1 MSCRVYWQLRCMSS
15 NEKNIFL
22 NRELQWLEFNRRV
35 LNEAR
40 DPRTPLLERLNF
52 LGIFTSNLDEFVMKR
67 IGGLKHQLELGISSH
82 SHDGRTT
89 QQVLIDIRA
98 QIQVLIEE
106 QATIYKNI
114 LPELEKHG
122 IVLKKWKDLSVKER
136 EFAEKYYQSQV
147 FPVLTPLV
155 VDPALPFPFISN
167 LSLSLGM
174 CLQEEDSED
183 ILFARVKVPE
193 VFPQWLELDIPENKN
208 KNVFVSLVQLIQY
221 NVADLFPDMKV
232 LEVMPFRV
240 TRNADLER
248 DEEDAEDLLEMIA
261 EEIKQRR
268 FAEAVRLEHGR
279 QGSTWMVQFLKEE
292 LQLVDEEIFEVRS
305 LLDYRS
311 LKPIYQLN
319 LPHLK
324 YKHWEPQT
332 PESLVGHQGSFFEAI
347 QRQDFLVHHPY
358 ESFPASVEKFIA
370 EASDDPDV
378 LAIKMTLY
386 RMGDNNP
393 IVHSLIRAANSG
405 KQVVCIVELKARFDE
420 QRNIYWA
427 QMMEKAG
434 IHVVYGVIGF
444 KTHCKTTL
452 VLRRE
457 GNGINAYAH
466 IGTGNYNNVTSR
478 FYTDVGLF
486 TAHKKITDDLVQ
498 LFHLLTGRSFKR
510 KFTNLFV
517 SPKNM
522 RDRFVDLVRR
532 EMSMAEAGK
541 SARII
546 VKCNSLDDKE
556 MIELLYEASQKGV
569 HIDLL
574 VRGFCT
580 LRPGVK
586 GLSEHIRVISI
597 IGRFLEHSRIF
608 YFQNGKEKTV
618 DGDYYIGSADWM
630 SRNLN
635 ARVEVVVPIFERK
648 LKRRLWEILNTC
660 LSDYRQVWEMES
672 DGKYIQRDDE
682 SLSGDSSSQEKIM
695 QFAQIRSQ
703 PLSSDTES

>member
-1 MSCRVYWQLRCMSS
+1 MTSS
-15 NEKNIFL
+15 ENSSFL

-67 IGGLKHQLELGISSH
+67 VGGLKHQLELGISSY

-89 QQVLIDIRA
+89 AEILSDIRA

-114 LPELEKHG
+114 LPELEKHS
-122 IVLKKWKDLSVKER
+122 ILLKKWKDLSPKEK
-136 EFAEKYYQSQV
+136 EFAEKFYQSQV

-167 LSLSLGM
+167 LSLSLGV
-174 CLQEEDSED
+174 CLQEDDSEE

-193 VFPQWLELDIPENKN
+193 VFPQWLSIDVPENKN

-221 NVADLFPDMKV
+221 NIADLFPDMKV

-248 DEEDAEDLLEMIA
+248 DEEDAEDLLEMIT
-261 EEIKQRR
+261 EELKQRR
-268 FAEAVRLEHGR
+268 FAEAVRIEHGR
-279 QGSTWMVQFLKEE
+279 QGSSWMIQFLKEE
-292 LQLVDEEIFEVRS
+292 LELADDEIYEVRS

-311 LKPIYQLN
+311 LKPIYNLN

-324 YKHWEPQT
+324 HKYWEPQA
-332 PESLVGHQGSFFEAI
+332 PESLVGHQGDFFEAI

-358 ESFPASVEKFIA
+358 ESFTSSVEKFIFEAA
-370 EASDDPDV
+370 EDSEV

-393 IVHSLIRAANSG
+393 IVHSLIRAANRG

-434 IHVVYGVIGF
+434 IHVVYGMVGL

-457 GNGINAYAH
+457 GQGINAYAH

-486 TAHKKITDDLVQ
+486 TANKKITDDLVQ

-510 KFTNLFV
+510 KFSNLLV

-522 RDRFVDLVRR
+522 RDRFVELVRR
-532 EMSMAEAGK
+532 EIAFAEAGK

-546 VKCNSLDDKE
+546 IKCNSLDDKE

-569 HIDLL
+569 HIDLI

-580 LRPGVK
+580 LQPGVK
-586 GLSEHIRVISI
+586 GLSEQIRVISI

-635 ARVEVVVPIFERK
+635 ARIEVVVPIFERK
-648 LKRRLWEILNTC
+648 LKRRLWEILNTT
-660 LSDYRQVWEMES
+660 LADYRQAWEMEP

-682 SLSGDSSSQEKIM
+682 TLSGETSSQERLM
-695 QFAQIRSQ
+695 QFAQLRSQ
-703 PLSSDTES
+703 QLSSATES

>member
-1 MSCRVYWQLRCMSS
+1 MSES
-15 NEKNIFL
+15 EKNIFL

-35 LNEAR
+35 LYEAR

-67 IGGLKHQLELGISSH
+67 VGGLKHQLELGISSH

-122 IVLKKWKDLSVKER
+122 IILKKWKDLSPKEK

-292 LQLVDEEIFEVRS
+292 LQLVDDEIFEVRS

-324 YKHWEPQT
+324 YKHWEPQV

-370 EASDDPDV
+370 EAADDPEV

-405 KQVVCIVELKARFDE
+405 KQIVCIVELKARFDE

-635 ARVEVVVPIFERK
+635 AR
-648 LKRRLWEILNTC
+648 
-660 LSDYRQVWEMES
+660 
-672 DGKYIQRDDE
+672 
-682 SLSGDSSSQEKIM
+682 
-695 QFAQIRSQ
+695 
-703 PLSSDTES
+703 

>member
-1 MSCRVYWQLRCMSS
+1 MTIESGY
-15 NEKNIFL
+15 L

-52 LGIFTSNLDEFVMKR
+52 LGIFTGNLDEFVMKR
-67 IGGLKHQLELGISSH
+67 VGGLEHQLELGLMSTSA
-82 SHDGRTT
+82 DGRTV
-89 QQVLIDIRA
+89 QQQLTDIRA
-98 QIQVLIEE
+98 QIQLLTEE

-114 LPELEKHG
+114 LPELEKHS
-122 IVLKKWKDLSVKER
+122 IILKKWKDLTPKEK
-136 EFAEKYYQSQV
+136 EFAEKFYQSMV

-167 LSLSLGM
+167 LSISLGI
-174 CLQEEDSED
+174 CLKEEDSEE

-193 VFPQWLELDIPENKN
+193 VFPQWIELDIPENKN
-208 KNVFVSLVQLIQY
+208 RNVFISLVQMIQY
-221 NVADLFPDMKV
+221 NVADLFPDMQV
-232 LEVMPFRV
+232 LDVMPFRV

-248 DEEDAEDLLEMIA
+248 DEEDAEDLLEMIT
-261 EEIKQRR
+261 EELKQRR
-268 FAEAVRLEHGR
+268 FADAVRLEHGR
-279 QGSTWMVQFLKEE
+279 GSSTWMIQFLKQE
-292 LQLVDEEIFEVRS
+292 LELNDDEIYEVRS

-311 LKPIYQLN
+311 LKPIYNLN

-324 YKHWEPQT
+324 YKFWDPQF
-332 PESLVGHQGSFFEAI
+332 PEALVGHQGTFLDAI

-358 ESFPASVEKFIA
+358 ESFTSSVEKFIA
-370 EASDDPDV
+370 ESADDPDV

-393 IVHSLIRAANSG
+393 IVHSLIRAASQG

-434 IHVVYGVIGF
+434 IHVVYGMVGL

-457 GNGINAYAH
+457 GSGITAYGH
-466 IGTGNYNNVTSR
+466 IGSGNYNNMTARS
-478 FYTDVGLF
+478 YTDVGLF
-486 TAHKKITDDLVQ
+486 TSHKKITDDLVQ

-510 KFTNLFV
+510 KFTNLLV

-522 RDRFVDLVRR
+522 RDKFLELIRR
-532 EMSMAEAGK
+532 EIVFAEAGK

-556 MIELLYEASQKGV
+556 MIEALYEASQKGV
-569 HIDLL
+569 HIDLI

-580 LRPGVK
+580 LRPGLRD
-586 GLSEHIRVISI
+586 LSEQIRVISV

-618 DGDYYIGSADWM
+618 DGDFYIGSADWM
-630 SRNLN
+630 SRNLS
-635 ARVEVVVPIFERK
+635 ARIEVVVPIFERK
-648 LKRRLWEILNTC
+648 LKRRLWEILSTC
-660 LSDYRQVWEMES
+660 LSDYRQAWEMES
-672 DGKYIQRDDE
+672 DGKYFQRDDE
-682 SLSGDSSSQEKIM
+682 TLSGESSAQERLM
-695 QFAQIRSQ
+695 QFAALRSQ
-703 PLSSDTES
+703 LESAEIKE

>member
-1 MSCRVYWQLRCMSS
+1 MSQ

-89 QQVLIDIRA
+89 QQVLAEIRA

-122 IVLKKWKDLSVKER
+122 IILKKWKDLSVKEK

-174 CLQEEDSED
+174 CLQEEDSEE

-279 QGSTWMVQFLKEE
+279 QGSSWMVQFLKEE

-486 TAHKKITDDLVQ
+486 TSHKKITDDLVQ

-522 RDRFVDLVRR
+522 RDRFVELVRR

-556 MIELLYEASQKGV
+556 MIEILYEASQKGV

-660 LSDYRQVWEMES
+660 LSDYRQVWEMEP
-672 DGKYIQRDDE
+672 DGKYVQRDDE
-682 SLSGDSSSQEKIM
+682 SLSGESSSQEKLM
-695 QFAQIRSQ
+695 QFSQIRAQ
-703 PLSSDTES
+703 ALSSEAE

>member
-1 MSCRVYWQLRCMSS
+1 MNAPSEQTV
-15 NEKNIFL
+15 L
-22 NRELQWLEFNRRV
+22 NRDIQWLEFNRRV

-67 IGGLKHQLELGISSH
+67 IGGLKHQLEMGIMASIY
-82 SHDGRTT
+82 DGKNTT
-89 QQVLIDIRA
+89 ELLAEIRA
-98 QIQVLIEE
+98 QVLLLIEE
-106 QATIYKNI
+106 QATIYKNL

-122 IVLKKWKDLSVKER
+122 ILLKKWKDLSPKEKD
-136 EFAEKYYQSQV
+136 FAEKYYQSQV

-167 LSLSLGM
+167 LSLSLGV
-174 CLQEEDSED
+174 CLQPEDSEE

-193 VFPQWLELDIPENKN
+193 VFPQWLSIDIPENKN

-221 NVADLFPDMKV
+221 NIADLFPDMKV

-248 DEEDAEDLLEMIA
+248 DEDDAEDLLEMIA

-279 QGSTWMVQFLKEE
+279 QKSSWMVQFLKEE
-292 LQLVDEEIFEVRS
+292 LQLVDEEVYEVRS

-324 YKHWEPQT
+324 YKYWEPQT
-332 PESLVGHQGSFFEAI
+332 PEALVGHQETLLEAI
-347 QRQDFLVHHPY
+347 QRQDLLVHHPY
-358 ESFPASVEKFIA
+358 ESFTASVERFIT
-370 EASDDPDV
+370 EAADDPDV

-393 IVHSLIRAANSG
+393 IVHSLIRAANAG

-434 IHVVYGVIGF
+434 IHVVYGVLGF
-444 KTHCKTTL
+444 KTHSKTTL

-457 GNGINAYAH
+457 GNGINAYGH
-466 IGTGNYNNVTSR
+466 IGSGNYNNVTSR

-486 TAHKKITDDLVQ
+486 TSHKKITDDMVQ

-510 KFTNLFV
+510 KFNNLLV

-522 RDRFVDLVRR
+522 RNRFMELIRR
-532 EMSMAEAGK
+532 EIAFAEEGK
-541 SARII
+541 EARIMI
-546 VKCNSLDDKE
+546 KCNSLDDKE
-556 MIELLYEASQKGV
+556 LIELLYEASQKGV
-569 HIDLL
+569 HVDLI

-580 LRPGVK
+580 LRPRTK
-586 GLSEHIRVISI
+586 GLSESIRVISI
-597 IGRFLEHSRIF
+597 VGRFLEHSRIF
-608 YFQNGKEKTV
+608 FFQNGKEKTV

-630 SRNLN
+630 TRNLN
-635 ARVEVVVPIFERK
+635 ARVEVVTPVFERK
-648 LKRRLWEILNTC
+648 LKRKLLEILNTC
-660 LSDYRQVWEMES
+660 LSDYRHAWEMEPS
-672 DGKYIQRDDE
+672 GKYVQRDDE
-682 SLSGDSSSQEKIM
+682 SLSGESSSQEKLM
-695 QFAQIRSQ
+695 QFAQMRSQ
-703 PLSSDTES
+703 LQSDSN

>member
-1 MSCRVYWQLRCMSS
+1 MSTSEQ
-15 NEKNIFL
+15 IPFL

-67 IGGLKHQLELGISSH
+67 VGGLKHQLELGISSH
-82 SHDGRTT
+82 SNDGRTT
-89 QQVLIDIRA
+89 AEVLSDIRS
-98 QIQVLIEE
+98 QIQLLSEE
-106 QATIYKNI
+106 QATIYKNL
-114 LPELEKHG
+114 LPELEKHS
-122 IVLKKWKDLSVKER
+122 IILKKWKDLSPKEK
-136 EFAEKYYQSQV
+136 EFAEKFYQSQV

-167 LSLSLGM
+167 LSLSLGV
-174 CLQEEDSED
+174 CLQEEDSEE

-193 VFPQWLELDIPENKN
+193 VFPQWLAIDIPENKN

-221 NVADLFPDMKV
+221 NIADLFPDMKV

-248 DEEDAEDLLEMIA
+248 DEEDAEDLLEMIT
-261 EEIKQRR
+261 EELKQRR
-268 FAEAVRLEHGR
+268 FAEAVRIEHGR
-279 QGSTWMVQFLKEE
+279 LGSSWMIQFLKEE
-292 LQLVDEEIFEVRS
+292 LELADDEIYEVRS

-311 LKPIYQLN
+311 LKPIYSLN

-324 YKHWEPQT
+324 YKHWEPQS

-358 ESFPASVEKFIA
+358 ESFTSSVEKFIS
-370 EASDDPDV
+370 EAADDADV

-434 IHVVYGVIGF
+434 IHVVYGMVGL

-510 KFTNLFV
+510 KFTNLLV

-522 RDRFVDLVRR
+522 RERFVELTRR
-532 EMSMAEAGK
+532 EIASAESGK

-569 HIDLL
+569 HIDLI

-580 LRPGVK
+580 LKPGVK
-586 GLSEHIRVISI
+586 SLSEQIRVISI

-618 DGDYYIGSADWM
+618 DGDFYIGSADWM

-648 LKRRLWEILNTC
+648 LKRRLWEILNTS
-660 LSDYRQVWEMES
+660 LADHRQVWEMES
-672 DGKYIQRDDE
+672 DGKYVQRDDE
-682 SLSGDSSSQEKIM
+682 SLSGETSSQERLM
-695 QFAQIRSQ
+695 HFAQLHSQ
-703 PLSSDTES
+703 QLSSETDS

>member
-1 MSCRVYWQLRCMSS
+1 MNEESS
-15 NEKNIFL
+15 HSIFL

-67 IGGLKHQLELGISSH
+67 VGGLKHRLELGILSNSA
-82 SHDGRTT
+82 DGRSTA
-89 QQVLIDIRA
+89 QQLKEIRA
-98 QIQVLIEE
+98 QIQTLVEE

-114 LPELEKHG
+114 LPELEKHS
-122 IVLKKWKDLSVKER
+122 IVLKKWKDLSPKEK

-167 LSLSLGM
+167 LSLSLGI
-174 CLQEEDSED
+174 CLKDEESED

-193 VFPQWLELDIPENKN
+193 VFPQWLALDVPENKN
-208 KNVFVSLVQLIQY
+208 KNVFVSLVQIIQY
-221 NVADLFPDMKV
+221 NVADLFPDMEV
-232 LEVMPFRV
+232 LDIMPFRV
-240 TRNADLER
+240 TRNADQER
-248 DEEDAEDLLEMIA
+248 DEEDAEDLLEMIT
-261 EEIKQRR
+261 EELKQRR

-279 QGSTWMVQFLKEE
+279 GSSTWMINFLKEE
-292 LQLVDEEIFEVRS
+292 LELVDEEIYEVRS

-311 LKPIYQLN
+311 LKPIYNLN

-324 YKHWEPQT
+324 YKFWEPQP
-332 PESLVGHQGSFFEAI
+332 PESLVGHNGSFFEAI

-358 ESFPASVEKFIA
+358 ESFTLSVEKFIA
-370 EASDDPDV
+370 EAAEDPDV

-457 GNGINAYAH
+457 GSGIAAYGH
-466 IGTGNYNNVTSR
+466 VGTGNYNNVTSR

-486 TAHKKITDDLVQ
+486 TCHKKITDDLVQ

-510 KFTNLFV
+510 KFANLLV

-522 RDRFVDLVRR
+522 RNRFIDLVRR
-532 EMSMAEAGK
+532 EIGFAESGK

-546 VKCNSLDDKE
+546 IKCNSLDDKE
-556 MIELLYEASQKGV
+556 LIELLYEASQKGV
-569 HIDLL
+569 YIDLI

-580 LRPGVK
+580 LKPGVA
-586 GLSEHIRVISI
+586 GLSQHIRVVSI
-597 IGRFLEHSRIF
+597 VGRFLEHSRIF

-648 LKRRLWEILNTC
+648 LKRRLGEILNTC
-660 LSDYRQVWEMES
+660 LSDYRQAWEMES
-672 DGKYIQRDDE
+672 DGKYVQRDDE
-682 SLSGDSSSQEKIM
+682 TLSGESSSQEKLM
-695 QFAQIRSQ
+695 QFAQLRGQ
-703 PLSSDTES
+703 QLSSEMDS